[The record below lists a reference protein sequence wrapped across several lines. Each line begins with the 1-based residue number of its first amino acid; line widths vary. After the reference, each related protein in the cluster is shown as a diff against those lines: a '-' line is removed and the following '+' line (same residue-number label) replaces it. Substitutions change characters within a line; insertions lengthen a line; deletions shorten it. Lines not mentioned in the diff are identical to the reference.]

1 MVLFQGDNVRSLAF
15 KYVIMLLDFCLVVV
29 VSFNTL

>member
-1 MVLFQGDNVRSLAF
+1 VVLFQGGNVRSLAF

-29 VSFNTL
+29 VSLDAL